1 MSENSAPPEIIIE
14 NLADAIDDETI
25 DINSEEN
32 FETPP
37 LPDNSDSSLLGLT
50 SNVNVVSSDVD
61 VVDRENVEI
70 RVHGP
75 SESNDEEVEVELA
88 SLFADDAHEEVI
100 FFYYR

>member
-32 FETPP
+32 LETPP

-50 SNVNVVSSDVD
+50 SNVNVV
-61 VVDRENVEI
+61 DRENFEI

-75 SESNDEEVEVELA
+75 SESNDEEVEVELT
-88 SLFADDAHEEVI
+88 SLFADDDHEEVI